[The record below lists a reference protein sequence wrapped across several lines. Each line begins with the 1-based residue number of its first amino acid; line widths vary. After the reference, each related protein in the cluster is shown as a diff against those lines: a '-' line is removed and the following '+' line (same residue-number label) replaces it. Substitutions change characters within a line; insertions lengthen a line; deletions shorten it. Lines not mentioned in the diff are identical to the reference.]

1 MQSAESRI
9 NSVRQVITSSV
20 TFTKFLQIFVYL
32 TPFFTIFF
40 LFIFSVLTNNI
51 LKGLIFLSGILFT
64 VFINYLLLNTIRL
77 KQDDKASFLC
87 NLFPKPFSF
96 MDSEGV
102 YMAPSVNVTLLT
114 FCLTYLI
121 LPMIIVNKKYN
132 YPLIFILLILL
143 ISDIVTEY
151 YSYCI
156 NIASAGMGILLGGIL
171 GTAFYFLIKMN
182 DRPPD
187 AEYSN
192 YLKIPSS
199 AEMCSKPGKK
209 NYRCKVHDKR
219 RNPHSVVDPSTVPHE
234 HSIHLEHHSH

>member
-1 MQSAESRI
+1 MPPAENTI
-9 NSVRQVITSSV
+9 NSVRQIITSSI
-20 TFTKFLQIFVYL
+20 TITKFLQIFVYL

-64 VFINYLLLNTIRL
+64 IFINYLLLNTIRL
-77 KQDDKASFLC
+77 KQSPNASYLC

-121 LPMIIVNKKYN
+121 IPMINKKYN

-143 ISDIVTEY
+143 ISDIITEY
-151 YSYCI
+151 YSQCI
-156 NIASAGMGILLGGIL
+156 NIASAGMGLLLGGIL
-171 GTAFYFLIKMN
+171 GTAYYYLIKKYDN
-182 DRPPD
+182 PPY

-209 NYRCKVHDKR
+209 NYRCKVHDRR
-219 RNPHSVVDPSTVPHE
+219 RNPHSVVDPGTVPHE
-234 HSIHLEHHSH
+234 HSIHLEQHTH